1 MDCTEAVYSDDYY
14 DLIVEFNNRRELFS
28 LPLCVQDINNQYLV
42 GYWER
47 TGLPPF
53 NMRNY
58 TYAAIPKIYTTLD
71 ERAME
76 ASGIL
81 RIQNQPALSLKGQG
95 VLVGII
101 DTGIDYQN
109 PVFRNLDG
117 TTRIAAIWDQTI
129 REGPAPAGF
138 LYGAEYTDERLD
150 EALTSEDPLA
160 LVPSVDTDG
169 HGTYVASLAAGGA
182 SPANEFIGAA
192 PFSTIAVV
200 KLKEAKDFLRD
211 FFFIRPGATAFQEND
226 VMAGVAYL
234 DQLAYELNMPLS
246 LCISVG
252 TGWGSHGGTNPL
264 SNMLDTVVSKR
275 MRVVSIA
282 AGNEANKR
290 HHFYGNIAEN
300 GDFENVEINVGSGVS
315 GFTVELWSEIS
326 EIFTVEVISPTGE
339 RIPKLSRQETFREY
353 TFVFEGTTVT
363 VDKNISFASNDFQ
376 VIFLRFSA
384 PIQGIWNIRVYA
396 VDVIRGVYQMWLPMQ
411 ELTDGEVFFLRS
423 NPDTTITIPGN
434 TRFPMTV
441 GGYDVRT
448 NSIYLDSG
456 RGYTINGVVKPDF
469 VAPAVEVIGAG
480 LRDNFV
486 ARTGTSAAAAITTGA
501 AALLLEWG
509 VVQENYVRITSAD
522 IKSLFIRGAARDPG
536 RLYPS
541 REWGYGRLD
550 LYEAFNSLRTL

>member
-42 GYWER
+42 GYWEQ

-58 TYAAIPKIYTTLD
+58 TYATIPKIYTTLD

-101 DTGIDYQN
+101 DTGIDYRN
-109 PVFRNLDG
+109 PVFRNPDG

-129 REGPAPAGF
+129 REGSAPAGF
-138 LYGAEYTDERLD
+138 LYGAEYTDGRLN
-150 EALTSEDPLA
+150 EALISDDPLA

-211 FFFIRPGATAFQEND
+211 FFFVRPGATAFQEND

-550 LYEAFNSLRTL
+550 LYEAFNSLRKL